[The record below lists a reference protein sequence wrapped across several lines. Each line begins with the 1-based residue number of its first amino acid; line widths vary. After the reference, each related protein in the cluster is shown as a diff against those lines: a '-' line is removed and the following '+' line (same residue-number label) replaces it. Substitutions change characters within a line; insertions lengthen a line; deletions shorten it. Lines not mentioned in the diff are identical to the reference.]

1 MHTLT
6 IVITAT
12 VGILAAA
19 VFVYYLGLELRETFW
34 SCPPAGDLPDA
45 EGEALVAWRP
55 PATVTTLHAVDLTGP
70 DSAGISSG
78 GCWATVARG
87 AQLRDCG
94 LETVDYRG
102 VCRVHAEVL
111 EAMHEA
117 GA

>member
-19 VFVYYLGLELRETFW
+19 ELRETFW
-34 SCPPAGDLPDA
+34 SCPPAGDLPDT

-55 PATVTTLHAVDLTGP
+55 PATVTPLHAVDLTGP
-70 DSAGISSG
+70 DADGISSG

-87 AQLRDCG
+87 DQLRDCG